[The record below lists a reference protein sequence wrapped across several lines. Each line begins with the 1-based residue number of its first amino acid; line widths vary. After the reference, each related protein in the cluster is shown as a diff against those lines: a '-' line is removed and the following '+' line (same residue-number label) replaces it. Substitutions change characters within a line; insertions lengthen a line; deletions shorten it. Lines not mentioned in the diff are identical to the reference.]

1 MRKVKIFFLASAVIG
16 VFSLIGCTKNN
27 NTTTTVNHP
36 DSVYTS
42 SWVTLAFTPNYVD
55 SLYEDSIMTS
65 NITSAIVQDGVV
77 LGYGAYIDPTSQDT
91 VVSAALEFGIY
102 QTFSVGKIFLQSVY
116 DNSGLWYRYV
126 IIPGHVLTSK
136 GLTPIQAR
144 ALSYAEATKVFG
156 SPAKQ
161 ASAPTVH

>member
-16 VFSLIGCTKNN
+16 FFSLIGCTKNN
-27 NTTTTVNHP
+27 NTTVNHP

-42 SWVTLAFTPNYVD
+42 SWVTLAFTPNYTD
-55 SLYEDSIMTS
+55 SLYEQTLTASA
-65 NITSAIVQDGVV
+65 ITSDIIQNGVV
-77 LGYGAYIDPTSQDT
+77 LGYGSYIDPTSQDT
-91 VVSAALEFGIY
+91 VISAALEFGIY

-126 IIPGHVLTSK
+126 IVPGHILTSK
-136 GLTPIQAR
+136 GLTPVQAR

-161 ASAPTVH
+161 ASAPTIH